1 MSPLDDDV
9 RYAAP
14 EVLHA
19 LQQNQ
24 RVAAHP
30 AQDIWTLG
38 VLAYELVTGTR
49 AFAGVPPDA
58 IYKCANAV
66 TPYPWSAHPPHPNLL
81 ASEARAIIEGCLRRD
96 PMSRASAQQIF
107 NKLQRLGG
115 FSTIQKAGPWH
126 VGGNSGRESG
136 NGNGNG
142 NGHAGGQRA

>member
-1 MSPLDDDV
+1 MSPLDDDI

-24 RVAAHP
+24 PVAAHP

-49 AFAGVPPDA
+49 AFTGVPPDA
-58 IYKCANAV
+58 IYKCANAI
-66 TPYPWSAHPPHPNLL
+66 TPYPWSAHPSHPSLL
-81 ASEARAIIEGCLRRD
+81 ASEARAVIEACLRRD
-96 PMSRASAQQIF
+96 PMSRASAQQMF

-115 FSTIQKAGPWH
+115 FSTIQKTGPWH
-126 VGGNSGRESG
+126 AGGGGGGGARDGGN
-136 NGNGNG
+136 
-142 NGHAGGQRA
+142 GGA

>member
-1 MSPLDDDV
+1 MSPLDDDI

-19 LQQNQ
+19 LQSNQ
-24 RVAAHP
+24 HVAARP

-38 VLAYELVTGTR
+38 VLAYELFTGTR

-66 TPYPWSAHPPHPNLL
+66 TPYPWSARPLG
-81 ASEARAIIEGCLRRD
+81 SEACAIIEGCLRRD

-115 FSTIQKAGPWH
+115 FSTIHIQRSRAGPWH
-126 VGGNSGRESG
+126 A
-136 NGNGNG
+136 
-142 NGHAGGQRA
+142 AGAGFGAGALAGAAA